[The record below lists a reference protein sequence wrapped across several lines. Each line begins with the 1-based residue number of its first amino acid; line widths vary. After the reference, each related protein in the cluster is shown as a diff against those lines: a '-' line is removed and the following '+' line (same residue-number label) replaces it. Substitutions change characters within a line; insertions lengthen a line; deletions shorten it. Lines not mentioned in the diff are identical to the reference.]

1 MRVTN
6 TTSSTVILADH
17 LYIIISKAMDIAE
30 DLQRKK
36 LKPQNCQLISYFN
49 IKLKDA

>member
-6 TTSSTVILADH
+6 TTSSTVTLTDN
-17 LYIIISKAMDIAE
+17 LYMRISKAMDIAE

-36 LKPQNCQLISYFN
+36 LKPQNCQLLSYFN